1 MKRTLLLVLTA
12 FSNILL
18 ANAEP
23 ITKARALSIATK
35 YINNPKLSNDTP
47 KTRSSQANEQPAY
60 TFLLIQTTRNSLL
73 SLEKVNSTSSWVME
87 IR

>member
-1 MKRTLLLVLTA
+1 MKRTLLLVLTV
-12 FSNILL
+12 FTNILF

-47 KTRSSQANEQPAY
+47 KNP
-60 TFLLIQTTRNSLL
+60 LI
-73 SLEKVNSTSSWVME
+73 TSE
-87 IR
+87 

>member
-1 MKRTLLLVLTA
+1 MKRTLLLVLTV
-12 FSNILL
+12 FTNILI

-47 KTRSSQANEQPAY
+47 KPAHQKLMSNQPI
-60 TFLLIQTTRNSLL
+60 TSLLIQTTRNSLL
-73 SLEKVNSTSSWVME
+73 SLEKVNSTNSWVME

>member
-35 YINNPKLSNDTP
+35 YINNP
-47 KTRSSQANEQPAY
+47 
-60 TFLLIQTTRNSLL
+60 
-73 SLEKVNSTSSWVME
+73 
-87 IR
+87 